1 MDELYAICRTF
12 EIDDNDARGF
22 TLKKAGGEN
31 GEGTPW
37 PILISRKG
45 SNYYAFENACPHQGK
60 TIDGGGG
67 ELMDDEGNFLV
78 CRHHG
83 AQFDLDTGHC
93 FSGPCQGKAL
103 TPINVVVDDGDV
115 CITGVEL
122 AEEDGLDLADSD
134 VPEVVITGD

>member
-22 TLKKAGGEN
+22 LLKKAGGEN

-37 PILISRKG
+37 PIMISRKG
-45 SNYYAFENACPHQGK
+45 SNYFGFENACPHQGK
-60 TIDGGGG
+60 PLDGGGG
-67 ELMDDEGNFLV
+67 ELMDDEGNFIV

-93 FSGPCQGKAL
+93 FSGPCQGGAL
-103 TPINVVVDDGDV
+103 TPIKVVVDDGDV
-115 CITGVEL
+115 CVTGVEL
-122 AEEDGLDLADSD
+122 AEEDGLDLVDTDA
-134 VPEVVITGD
+134 PEVVITGD

>member
-31 GEGTPW
+31 GEGTAW
-37 PILISRKG
+37 PIMISRKG

-103 TPINVVVDDGDV
+103 TPIKVVVDDGDV